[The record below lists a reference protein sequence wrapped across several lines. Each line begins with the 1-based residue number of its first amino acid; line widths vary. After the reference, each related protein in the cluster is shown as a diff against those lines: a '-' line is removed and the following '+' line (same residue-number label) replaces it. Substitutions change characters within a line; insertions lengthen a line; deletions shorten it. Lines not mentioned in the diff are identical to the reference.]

1 MKGEIA
7 RALAPVA
14 RRVRLRRLAGGFS
27 RGALAG
33 AACAVLVALISFFL
47 PIERAYALAAALAL
61 AVCALFCAAGAL
73 RPVRAAQAARVA
85 DACGLKERVSTALE
99 CEIGRAHV

>member
-33 AACAVLVALISFFL
+33 AACAVLAQLPRLPEQLQTRKEGASWSF
-47 PIERAYALAAALAL
+47 
-61 AVCALFCAAGAL
+61 
-73 RPVRAAQAARVA
+73 
-85 DACGLKERVSTALE
+85 
-99 CEIGRAHV
+99 

>member
-33 AACAVLVALISFFL
+33 AACAVLNGANEAAVALFLEEKLSF
-47 PIERAYALAAALAL
+47 PGIAERGGLAL
-61 AVCALFCAAGAL
+61 ERL
-73 RPVRAAQAARVA
+73 PVVQKPSLEEILEADRAAR
-85 DACGLKERVSTALE
+85 ALVT
-99 CEIGRAHV
+99 HL